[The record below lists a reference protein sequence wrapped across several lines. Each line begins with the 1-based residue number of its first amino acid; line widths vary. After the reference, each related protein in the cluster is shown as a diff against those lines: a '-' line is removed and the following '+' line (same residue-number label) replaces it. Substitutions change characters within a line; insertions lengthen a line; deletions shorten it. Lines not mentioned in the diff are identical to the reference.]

1 MWFDGCHP
9 PSTAV
14 LTHSCPSEEGNF
26 IRGTLKKLRT
36 ETLKPLHR
44 HRLSVVLMLLSVL
57 LLVVFQVFWLQKV
70 YQEQYTF
77 LQQNADNAFRN
88 TVFALQDSLIERKLL
103 PLKMQIKG
111 IKNTKI
117 RSATVSSQVRK
128 TDNNDR
134 KLVALGKTLNAI
146 EKNEISEF
154 WMKTDSNSGKL
165 SQMSFVMRSDSNYVK
180 PDSSQ
185 LTASRPGSIRIMMK
199 SLDSLPAA
207 HRMNSQIQIIMSSGE
222 KRQSVAKVIKPLL
235 ARLPSKSLRREP
247 RGGAVSM
254 STASIN
260 YGNFTID
267 LTTDSLKI
275 NDLQAGFAKA
285 LQKNKLPLSFEVR
298 KLDKKELISFQG
310 QMATSPIPAGVPM
323 DASYVATFSDYTPY
337 LLRKITPHA
346 LFSLFLITLT
356 AFSFWLIYQ
365 NLRQQQRLTEL
376 KNDFISNVTHELK
389 TPITTVGVAIE
400 ALSNFNV
407 LHNPEQTKE
416 YLTISKNELNRL
428 SMLVDKVL
436 KMAIF
441 EQQALDL
448 RLEPVDLTE
457 LTTQILDSMKLQ
469 FEKCKAS
476 VDFDCTGDIF
486 TVKADRIHLT
496 NVIYNLLENALKYSP
511 KHPEIQVRLA
521 QSNGNI
527 ELSVQDKGVG
537 IPAEYQQK
545 IFEKF
550 FRVPT
555 GDVHNVKG
563 HGLGLSYVA
572 SIVTQHGGT
581 IGVQSEV
588 GKGSRFVVT
597 LPVCDSDLRSEKEHT

>member
-1 MWFDGCHP
+1 
-9 PSTAV
+9 
-14 LTHSCPSEEGNF
+14 
-26 IRGTLKKLRT
+26 
-36 ETLKPLHR
+36 
-44 HRLSVVLMLLSVL
+44 MLLSVL
-57 LLVVFQVFWLQKV
+57 LLVVFQAFWLQKV

-88 TVFALQDSLIERKLL
+88 TVFALQDSLIEQKLR
-103 PLKMQIKG
+103 PLKMQIRG
-111 IKNTKI
+111 IKNTKLGG
-117 RSATVSSQVRK
+117 SQIHKR
-128 TDNNDR
+128 DNNDR
-134 KLVALGKTLNAI
+134 RLVAVGKTLNAI

-185 LTASRPGSIRIMMK
+185 LTSSRPGAVRIMMK
-199 SLDSLPAA
+199 SLDSLPAS
-207 HRMNSQIQIIMSSGE
+207 HRMNSQIQIFVSSGA
-222 KRQSVAKVIKPLL
+222 KNQSVEKVIKPLL
-235 ARLPSKSLRREP
+235 SRLPSKSLRREP
-247 RGGAVSM
+247 RTGVVSQSM

-267 LTTDSLKI
+267 LTADSLKI

-285 LQKNKLPLSFEVR
+285 LQKNKLPLSFDIR
-298 KLDKKELISFQG
+298 KLDKKELISFQN

-323 DASYVATFSDYTPY
+323 DASYLATFSDYTPY
-337 LLRKITPHA
+337 LLQKITPHA

-469 FEKCKAS
+469 FDKCKAS
-476 VDFDCTGDIF
+476 VDFDCTGDAF

-496 NVIYNLLENALKYSP
+496 NVIYNLLENALKYSSER
-511 KHPEIQVRLA
+511 PEIQVRLA
-521 QSNGNI
+521 EVNGTVQF
-527 ELSVQDKGVG
+527 SVQDSGVG
-537 IPAEYQQK
+537 IPIEYQKK

-572 SIVTQHGGT
+572 SIVAQHGGT
-581 IGVQSEV
+581 IDVQSEV
-588 GKGSRFVVT
+588 GKGSRFVIVMPACQSET
-597 LPVCDSDLRSEKEHT
+597 LWKYYM

>member
-1 MWFDGCHP
+1 M
-9 PSTAV
+9 
-14 LTHSCPSEEGNF
+14 
-26 IRGTLKKLRT
+26 
-36 ETLKPLHR
+36 KPLHR

-57 LLVVFQVFWLQKV
+57 LLVVFQAFWLQKV

-88 TVFALQDSLIERKLL
+88 TVFALQDSLIEQKLRPFKVHFREAKTSKL
-103 PLKMQIKG
+103 
-111 IKNTKI
+111 NT
-117 RSATVSSQVRK
+117 SAVRNR
-128 TDNNDR
+128 DNNARYSVKKDVLFR
-134 KLVALGKTLNAI
+134 PSFQAI
-146 EKNEISEF
+146 EASQIDKV
-154 WMKTDSNSGKL
+154 WVKTDSNTNKRNQIHFVLSNDSTYYKQDTGRVKL
-165 SQMSFVMRSDSNYVK
+165 VKYRSDS
-180 PDSSQ
+180 SQ
-185 LTASRPGSIRIMMK
+185 RMGMNPSALRIMMK
-199 SLDSLPAA
+199 SVDSLPAS
-207 HRMNSQIQIIMSSGE
+207 HRMNSQIQIIVSAP
-222 KRQSVAKVIKPLL
+222 AKNQPIDRVIKPLL
-235 ARLPSKSLRREP
+235 ARLPNEP
-247 RGGAVSM
+247 RLIRTGFAKMIDTTS
-254 STASIN
+254 AS
-260 YGNFTID
+260 YDRFTIN

-275 NDLQAGFAKA
+275 SDLQAEFAKS
-285 LQKNKLPLSFEVR
+285 LQKGKLPLSFRVH
-298 KLDKKELISFQG
+298 KLAQNELVNFQE

-323 DASYVATFSDYTPY
+323 DASYVATFADYTPY

-365 NLRQQQRLTEL
+365 NMRQQQRLTEL

-407 LHNPEQTKE
+407 LHNPDQTKE

-476 VDFDCTGDIF
+476 VDFDCTGDTF

-511 KHPEIQVRLA
+511 NRPEIQVRLA
-521 QSNGNI
+521 QVSGTVQF
-527 ELSVQDKGVG
+527 SVQDSGVG
-537 IPAEYQQK
+537 IPVEYQKK

-581 IGVQSEV
+581 IEVQSEV
-588 GKGSRFVVT
+588 GKGSKFVIVMPT
-597 LPVCDSDLRSEKEHT
+597 FQPERL

>member
-1 MWFDGCHP
+1 M
-9 PSTAV
+9 
-14 LTHSCPSEEGNF
+14 
-26 IRGTLKKLRT
+26 
-36 ETLKPLHR
+36 KPLHR

-57 LLVVFQVFWLQKV
+57 LLVVFQAFWLQKV

-77 LQQNADNAFRN
+77 LQQNADNTFRN
-88 TVFALQDSLIERKLL
+88 TVFALQDSLIEQKLR
-103 PLKMQIKG
+103 PLKLQIRG
-111 IKNTKI
+111 IKNTKL
-117 RSATVSSQVRK
+117 RSALEGSQIHKR
-128 TDNNDR
+128 DNNDR
-134 KLVALGKTLNAI
+134 KLVAVGKTLNAI

-180 PDSSQ
+180 PDSLQ
-185 LTASRPGSIRIMMK
+185 LTSSRPGTVRIMMK
-199 SLDSLPAA
+199 NLDSLPAS
-207 HRMNSQIQIIMSSGE
+207 HRMNSQIQIFVSSSA
-222 KRQSVAKVIKPLL
+222 KNQSVENVIKPLL
-235 ARLPSKSLRREP
+235 ARLPSEPLRRRP
-247 RGGAVSM
+247 LRGVFTKNVD
-254 STASIN
+254 TASAS
-260 YGNFTID
+260 YDRFTIN

-275 NDLQAGFAKA
+275 KDLQYEFAKD
-285 LQKNKLPLSFEVR
+285 LQKEKLPLSFEVR
-298 KLDKKELISFQG
+298 KLDKKELVSFQG

-337 LLRKITPHA
+337 LLQKITPHV

-476 VDFDCTGDIF
+476 VDFDCTGDAF
-486 TVKADRIHLT
+486 TVNADRIHLT

-511 KHPEIQVRLA
+511 KYPEIQVRLA
-521 QSNGNI
+521 QHHGNI
-527 ELSVQDKGVG
+527 ELSVQDNGVG
-537 IPAEYQQK
+537 IPTEYQKK

-581 IGVQSEV
+581 IDVQSEV
-588 GKGSRFVVT
+588 GNGSRFVIVIPT
-597 LPVCDSDLRSEKEHT
+597 SQSELL